1 MNQQNRAVTPVI
13 STILMIAIVVGLAA
27 TISVFV
33 LDFTEDLDDPAPNV
47 GQSTGSFLAQDGN
60 GGGIVKLTYVAGDPV
75 KISDLEISVRA
86 ECKVGTRQ
94 GRIVNLPAGSYNAI
108 RQSDGQI
115 EGDEIF
121 DESSLNII
129 DNQVEGIDNGG
140 ALLQGG
146 EYTAGDTIIFR
157 IAKSDC
163 ELTQGSEMSVR
174 VIHNP
179 SQSVIIDKDL
189 IAL

>member
-1 MNQQNRAVTPVI
+1 MNQQDRAVTPVI
-13 STILMIAIVVGLAA
+13 STILMVAIVVVLAA

-33 LDFTEDLDDPAPNV
+33 LDFTGDLDDPAPNV
-47 GQSTGSFLAQDGN
+47 AQSTGSFLPQDGN
-60 GGGIVKLTYVAGDPV
+60 SGGIVKLTHVAGDSV
-75 KISDLEISVRA
+75 EISDIEISVRA
-86 ECKVGTRQ
+86 GCKAGTRQ

-121 DESSLNII
+121 DESSLNTI
-129 DNQVEGIDNGG
+129 DNQVDGVNNGG

-163 ELTQGSEMSVR
+163 ELTQGSEISVQ
-174 VIHNP
+174 VVHNP

-189 IAL
+189 IA

>member
-1 MNQQNRAVTPVI
+1 MDRAVSPII
-13 STILMIAIVVGLAA
+13 SVILMVAIVVILAA

-33 LDFTEDLDDPAPNV
+33 LGFTEDLDDPAPNV
-47 GQSTGSFLAQDGN
+47 AQSSGAFIPQDGN
-60 GGGIVKLTYVAGDPV
+60 SGGIVKLTHVAGESV
-75 KISDLEISVRA
+75 AISDVEIAVRA
-86 ECKVGTRQ
+86 ACEVGTRQ

-121 DESSLNII
+121 DERSLNTI
-129 DNQVEGIDNGG
+129 DNQVDGVNNGG

-146 EYTAGDTIIFR
+146 QYTAGDSIIFR

-163 ELTQGSEMSVR
+163 ELTQGSEISVQ
-174 VIHNP
+174 VVHSP
-179 SQSVIIDKDL
+179 SQAVVIDKEL
-189 IAL
+189 IA

>member
-1 MNQQNRAVTPVI
+1 MMNQQDRAVTSVI
-13 STILMIAIVVGLAA
+13 STILMVAIVVVLAA

-33 LDFTEDLDDPAPNV
+33 LDFTGDLDDPAPNV
-47 GQSTGSFLAQDGN
+47 AQSTGSFLPQDGN
-60 GGGIVKLTYVAGDPV
+60 SGGIVKLTHVAGDSV
-75 KISDLEISVRA
+75 EISDIEISVRA
-86 ECKVGTRQ
+86 GCKAGPRQ

-121 DESSLNII
+121 DESSLNTI
-129 DNQVEGIDNGG
+129 DNQVDGVNNGG

-157 IAKSDC
+157 VAKTDC
-163 ELTQGSEMSVR
+163 ELTQGSEISVQ
-174 VIHNP
+174 VVHNP

-189 IAL
+189 IA